1 MSRTRNR
8 FVISAVA
15 AAGLFAGV
23 LAMSPTAVA
32 DPAAPL
38 IPGVPGA
45 NMLQQLAPQLLQSF
59 AAAFLGNPAAPAAV
73 PAAPA
78 AGAAVDLP
86 QAAPAAV
93 PAAVPAAP
101 ATGAD
106 GLIPTAQVDLPSV
119 PGLPVPLPSQLSL
132 PGDLAALAPGG
143 LPMPDLAA
151 KPAAAAMA
159 PAAAAPAAVA
169 PVATAAAPAE
179 SAIASFFPVSGLP

>member
-15 AAGLFAGV
+15 GAGLFAGV

-32 DPAAPL
+32 DPAAPV

-78 AGAAVDLP
+78 ASAAVNLP
-86 QAAPAAV
+86 QAAV
-93 PAAVPAAP
+93 PAAVSAAP

-143 LPMPDLAA
+143 LPIPDLAA
-151 KPAAAAMA
+151 KPAAAALA
-159 PAAAAPAAVA
+159 PAAVAPAAVA